1 MTPSFKFDTAAAISK
16 GARDYQEDAII
27 ADFMSGSEV
36 SIAVLADG
44 MGGHAG
50 GDLASKVVV
59 TEVFR
64 ELTFKR
70 DAIADGSA
78 NVADVLHGAA
88 TAAND
93 FLTHLIHEYPDR
105 AGMGATLLGLLIV
118 DGNLHWISVGDSP
131 LFLYRDNQL
140 TQLNEDHSF
149 GPHIEY
155 LVRSGALTEAE
166 GANHPER
173 NVLTSVLS
181 GQDIRQID
189 CPTSPFA
196 LQAGDTLI
204 VASDGLQFLSDS
216 QIAQVIRDRPL
227 CRSAQI
233 ADSLMDEVKGLDHP
247 DLDNV
252 TLLTI
257 QVQNTNAVTHVPQ
270 VVAAAANEAGAR
282 VWPFSRTTGPIKPRR
297 AVAKGSR

>member
-70 DAIADGSA
+70 DAIADGTA
-78 NVADVLHGAA
+78 RAHDVLHGAA

-93 FLTHLIHEYPDR
+93 FLSHLIREYPDR

-118 DGNLHWISVGDSP
+118 DGQLHWISIGDSP
-131 LFLYRDNQL
+131 LFLYRDNKL

-155 LVRSGALTEAE
+155 LVRSGALTQDE
-166 GANHPER
+166 GENHPER

-189 CPTSPFA
+189 CPDAPFA
-196 LQAGDTLI
+196 LQPGDTII

-216 QIAQVIRDRPL
+216 KIAQVIRDRPL

-257 QVQNTNAVTHVPQ
+257 QVQNANSAVHVPP
-270 VVAAAANEAGAR
+270 VVAATAHDQGGR
-282 VWPFSRTTGPIKPRR
+282 VWPFSRTAGPIKPRR
-297 AVAKGSR
+297 AIAKGSR